1 VSAPRADAAL
11 AAPTNGA
18 TRGATQGDDVHP
30 GRWRMLALL
39 AVAELLGM
47 SLWFAASAVAPHY
60 RALWNLTTSQTAWL
74 TSVVQ
79 LGFVLGTALSALLN
93 LADVV
98 PSRRL
103 FATAALLAAGAN
115 AALLVAPDYRTALL
129 SRLLTGAALAGVYPP
144 AMKMVAT
151 WFRAR
156 RGLAVGT
163 IVGALT
169 VGKAAPYLVHAFPG
183 AGARPVVLTVTAG
196 AVVAALLVAVG
207 YREGPYPFPPR
218 PFSWGLVGTVTRE
231 RRWRLATGGYL
242 GHMLELYSA
251 WTWLP
256 VFIAASIA
264 ARQTATSTAAIGSS
278 TGSEAA
284 ASAVAFA
291 ALAIGG
297 AGCVWGGL
305 VADRR
310 GREWLVTL
318 AMAVS
323 GACALLIGLTF
334 GRSLW
339 LLVPVALVWGFFVI
353 ADSAQFSVL
362 VTESVPPHAVGT
374 ALTVQTS
381 LGFLL
386 TMVSIQLV
394 PPLAQQV
401 GWRWAFT
408 ALALGPVLGIASIR
422 RLVALDRARR
432 ATA

>member
-1 VSAPRADAAL
+1 MSAVREF
-11 AAPTNGA
+11 APV
-18 TRGATQGDDVHP
+18 RGAEGDVHP
-30 GRWRMLALL
+30 DRWRMLALL
-39 AVAELLGM
+39 ALAELLGM
-47 SLWFAASAVAPHY
+47 SLWFAASAVAPAY
-60 RALWNLTTSQTAWL
+60 QARWQLSSSETAWL

-103 FATAALLAAGAN
+103 FPIAALLAALAN
-115 AALLVAPDYRTALL
+115 AALLAAPTYPAALVC
-129 SRLLTGAALAGVYPP
+129 RLLTGAALAGVYPP

-169 VGKAAPYLVHAFPG
+169 IGKAAPYLIHAFPG
-183 AGARPVVLTVTAG
+183 AGVVQVVLTTSAG
-196 AVVAALLVAVG
+196 AAVAALLVALL
-207 YREGPYPFPPR
+207 YHEGPYPFPPR
-218 PFSWGLVGTVTRE
+218 PFSWGLVGRVAGE

-264 ARQTATSTAAIGSS
+264 AQRGTTPQTADTSHGSI
-278 TGSEAA
+278 
-284 ASAVAFA
+284 ASGIAFA

-310 GREWLVTL
+310 GREWLVTI
-318 AMAVS
+318 AMAAS
-323 GACALLIGLTF
+323 GACALVIGLTF

-339 LLVPVALVWGFFVI
+339 LVTPVALLWGFFVI

-394 PPLAQQV
+394 PPIAGLV

-408 ALALGPVLGIASIR
+408 ALALGPALGIASIR
-422 RLVALDRARR
+422 RLVALERGLAAGPPTRPV
-432 ATA
+432 ATR

>member
-1 VSAPRADAAL
+1 MSAVREF
-11 AAPTNGA
+11 APA
-18 TRGATQGDDVHP
+18 RGAEGDLHP
-30 GRWRMLALL
+30 DRWRMLALL
-39 AVAELLGM
+39 ALAELLGM
-47 SLWFAASAVAPHY
+47 SLWFAASAVAPSYQARWH
-60 RALWNLTTSQTAWL
+60 LSNSETAWL

-103 FATAALLAAGAN
+103 FPVAALLAALAN
-115 AALLVAPDYRTALL
+115 AALLAAPTYPAALL
-129 SRLLTGAALAGVYPP
+129 CRLLTGAALAGVYPP

-169 VGKAAPYLVHAFPG
+169 VGKAAPYLIHAFPG
-183 AGARPVVLTVTAG
+183 AGVVPVVLTTSAG
-196 AVVAALLVAVG
+196 AAAAALLVALL
-207 YREGPYPFPPR
+207 YHEGPYPFPPR
-218 PFSWGLVGTVTRE
+218 PFSWGLVGRVAGE

-264 ARQTATSTAAIGSS
+264 ARHGTTPQAADTSHGSI
-278 TGSEAA
+278 

-310 GREWLVTL
+310 GREWLVTI
-318 AMAVS
+318 AMAAS
-323 GACALLIGLTF
+323 GACALVIGLTF
-334 GRSLW
+334 GQSLW
-339 LLVPVALVWGFFVI
+339 LLTPVALLWGFFVI

-394 PPLAQQV
+394 PPFAGLV

-408 ALALGPVLGIASIR
+408 ALALGPALGIASIR
-422 RLVALDRARR
+422 RLVALERELAARPRAGQV
-432 ATA
+432 TAR